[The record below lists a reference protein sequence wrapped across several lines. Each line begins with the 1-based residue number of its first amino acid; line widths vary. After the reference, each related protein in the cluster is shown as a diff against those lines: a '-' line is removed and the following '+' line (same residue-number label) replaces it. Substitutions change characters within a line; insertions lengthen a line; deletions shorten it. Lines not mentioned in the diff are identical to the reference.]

1 MRNKTKFKI
10 QILLFILMCSI
21 ALYMCFNTVNQYIEK
36 MTNLEC
42 KNKDGDVYQ
51 NDIPD
56 SCGKENPANNNKKN
70 MCIQDNNC
78 STLSESECLKD
89 NSQNYW
95 CTEKDDTTSGL
106 DCYDEKGNNRCSHN
120 TGWCLKPGGKCLGV
134 TEAENRFSS
143 GLNIE
148 YSKCN
153 LLSYENGCI
162 DYGGK
167 WCKPDFPSGSYTNTC
182 SQCEIHGDKLECR
195 CLVGGPHTPSY
206 TSIDYKNCEEDISNV
221 DGKLTCV
228 TE

>member
-1 MRNKTKFKI
+1 
-10 QILLFILMCSI
+10 MCSI

-70 MCIQDNNC
+70 MCIQGNNC

-120 TGWCLKPGGKCLGV
+120 TGWCLKPGGKCLGID
-134 TEAENRFSS
+134 ERDNRFIDDINAVYNSQ
-143 GLNIE
+143 I
-148 YSKCN
+148 CN
-153 LLSYENGCI
+153 PLRDKTGCI

-167 WCKPDFPSGSYTNTC
+167 WCKPNFPSGSYKKTC
-182 SQCEIHGDKLECR
+182 SHCDIEGDMLKCE
-195 CLVGGPHTPSY
+195 CLYYDFPRP
-206 TSIDYKNCEEDISNV
+206 TSIDYKNCDEDISNV
-221 DGKLTCV
+221 DGQLTCV
-228 TE
+228 PK